1 MSTTHFKTRIFD
13 LCLPFEKG
21 CPLWTNYKK
30 ASFVKIR
37 TVLCGFVLVCLF
49 VCLFDSGVL
58 LCFVFA
64 FLVVYLFG
72 YLLKF
77 ASCCLC
83 FVVVV
88 VLRVIISM
96 TIA

>member
-1 MSTTHFKTRIFD
+1 M
-13 LCLPFEKG
+13 
-21 CPLWTNYKK
+21 
-30 ASFVKIR
+30 
-37 TVLCGFVLVCLF
+37 VLLFLF

-58 LCFVFA
+58 LCFGFA

-96 TIA
+96 IIA